1 MRSPR
6 VPFAPHGTKTAC
18 SGGTSSFSPAI
29 VASSSHSS
37 SRGATLG
44 AVDFHGSTLR
54 AGEQSCQNGL
64 TDWDYLPGQWRQAN
78 VAYPL
83 FSRQGRV
90 NDGGVG
96 WGPGKA
102 A

>member
-18 SGGTSSFSPAI
+18 SGGASSFSPAF

-54 AGEQSCQNGL
+54 ADQQGCQNGL
-64 TDWDYLPGQWRQAN
+64 VLEDHSGGYRIEPLRPGGF
-78 VAYPL
+78 L
-83 FSRQGRV
+83 
-90 NDGGVG
+90 GGFLSSDR
-96 WGPGKA
+96 
-102 A
+102 